1 MTTYHRAPHR
11 LALLLGHPGDP
22 VDAPDLAEH
31 GAVREAE
38 AEREEPRAEAARH
51 RVQGGTDDAAVEPCS
66 GWRGGAGEG
75 LLSPHS

>member
-31 GAVREAE
+31 GAVGEAE
-38 AEREEPRAEAARH
+38 AEGEEPRAQAARH
-51 RVQGGTDDAAVEPCS
+51 REDGRTDEATIEACRA
-66 GWRGGAGEG
+66 RGKG
-75 LLSPHS
+75 